1 MGYASGFVSGAGQGA
16 AAGAM
21 VGGPVGAVIGGAIG
35 GVFGGLAG
43 QSASRARKW
52 QRIAA
57 QRQAEWNALKNRRQ
71 FLQGVREQR
80 AVRASQLQATSGDLT
95 VAISGAQ
102 GSLASLGS
110 QFEYDFLQF
119 DKDLWYEDYVNSALR
134 NAGAAASKSAQYSN
148 TLSGITNIAMAVGTA
163 QSFGSS
169 EANTLAN
176 GKQDSKWWQFKGNE
190 VVERGGGSAFG
201 VSYSRR

>member
-1 MGYASGFVSGAGQGA
+1 MGYGSGFLAGAGQGA
-16 AAGAM
+16 SAGAA
-21 VGGPVGAVIGGAIG
+21 VGGPVGAVIGGVVG
-35 GVFGGLAG
+35 GVFGGLGG
-43 QSASRARKW
+43 QAASRARKW
-52 QRIAA
+52 AKIAA
-57 QRQAEWNALKNRRQ
+57 ARQAEWNALKNRRQ
-71 FLQGVREQR
+71 FLQGVREMR
-80 AVRASQLQATSGDLT
+80 ATRASQLQATSTDLNT
-95 VAISGAQ
+95 QISGAQ

-134 NAGAAASKSAQYSN
+134 KAGAAASKSAQYQS
-148 TLSGITNIAMAVGTA
+148 TLGAITNIAMAVGTA
-163 QSFGSS
+163 QSFGGS

-190 VVERGGGSAFG
+190 VVERGGGSSFG